1 MTVLGPKEPLAGR
14 YHLVECLDTG
24 ALGEVWRARDDK
36 LMRPVALKL
45 IRPEFALNP
54 EFRRA
59 FGEEARAWAAVS
71 HPGTAWVYDF
81 GEQAPAGPDGSPVVY
96 LVTELVDGVSLQVLL
111 DQEPLS
117 SVVTMDLV
125 AQAAS
130 TLHAAHQGGLVHG
143 NVKPSNLLLRGDGVL
158 KITDF
163 GMARAVGEVPLA
175 EFHAD
180 LDRAA
185 FCAPEQLAGLPV
197 TSGSDIYSLGIVAYL
212 CLSGALPFASDGPV
226 AAAVEHVTEQP
237 RPLPDA
243 VPADVA
249 TFVCGLLAKD
259 PSSRPGD
266 AAAVAAEAVALCT
279 RLGRRT
285 TRPQRELLGGERAGR
300 ALLGS
305 DPARLVS

>member
-1 MTVLGPKEPLAGR
+1 MTVLGPNQPLAGR
-14 YHLVECLDTG
+14 YHLLECLDTG
-24 ALGEVWRARDDK
+24 TFGELWRARDDK

-54 EFRRA
+54 AFRQV

-81 GEQAPAGPDGSPVVY
+81 GEQPPAEPDGTPIVY
-96 LVTELVDGVSLQVLL
+96 LVTELVEGVSLQVLL

-117 SVVTMDLV
+117 PMVTMDLV

-143 NVKPSNLLLRGDGVL
+143 NVKPSNLLLRADGVL

-163 GMARAVGEVPLA
+163 GMARAFGEVPLA

-197 TSGSDIYSLGIVAYL
+197 TSASDIYSLGTVAYL
-212 CLSGALPFASDGPV
+212 CLSGALPFASEGPV
-226 AAAVEHVTEQP
+226 AAAVEHLTEQP
-237 RPLPDA
+237 RPLPDS

-249 TFVCGLLAKD
+249 IFVYGLLTKD
-259 PSSRPGD
+259 LATRPGD

-285 TRPQRELLGGERAGR
+285 TRPRRELLGGESTGP
-300 ALLGS
+300 ALLGG
-305 DPARLVS
+305 DTARLVS